1 MGQLRSSVIGLA
13 EHFDASVLSGPDAVQ
28 AVDDLAVI
36 RNVVDGMLAAA
47 AKRVEDTGA
56 HVGSG
61 ALDAP
66 QWKCGVPIVDS
77 KPPLGGESHQ

>member
-1 MGQLRSSVIGLA
+1 MSSCVGQLRSSAIGLA

-56 HVGSG
+56 HIGSG
-61 ALDAP
+61 ALTRPTSWPA
-66 QWKCGVPIVDS
+66 
-77 KPPLGGESHQ
+77 

>member
-1 MGQLRSSVIGLA
+1 MSSCVGQLRSSAIGLA
-13 EHFDASVLSGPDAVQ
+13 EHFDASALSAPDAVQ

-36 RNVVDGMLAAA
+36 RNIVDGLLGAV

-56 HVGSG
+56 HISSG

-66 QWKCGVPIVDS
+66 TFVARMTHTPVRAVR
-77 KPPLGGESHQ
+77 E